1 MTVAVGNRVSAS
13 PGNKASI
20 HGVMASREDR
30 RGLQFIQNYKFA
42 TDLAGWSADP
52 AYVRKTEAG
61 FNGGDPFVEYNG
73 VSGNF
78 DNFTTSND
86 ADSGMLVEASTTYI
100 VSGTRT
106 ASFTGNYPQVQINT
120 GADDGAGHAFPGT
133 TLSSM
138 RFTAAT
144 AETRWSLQFTTG
156 TDTRRVWI
164 RFQGLGG
171 VGRLR
176 LMKLNLTKDAA
187 VQPYRDYFNP
197 AIDVGAMV
205 LVPD

>member
-1 MTVAVGNRVSAS
+1 MTVTAGNGVIAG

-20 HGVMASREDR
+20 QGVIASKEDR
-30 RGLQFIQNYKFA
+30 RGLQLIQNYKFA

-61 FNGGDPFVEYNG
+61 FAGGDPFVEYNG

-86 ADSGMLVEASTTYI
+86 SSSGMLVEPSTTYTI
-100 VSGTRT
+100 SGTRT

-133 TLSSM
+133 TLASM
-138 RFTAAT
+138 RFTAAA

-156 TDTRRVWI
+156 ADTKRVWI

-176 LMKLNLTKDAA
+176 LMKLNMTKDAA
-187 VQPYRDYFNP
+187 VQPYRDYFNS
-197 AIDVGAMV
+197 GK
-205 LVPD
+205 

>member
-1 MTVAVGNRVSAS
+1 MTITAGDGVATGVGI
-13 PGNKASI
+13 KASI
-20 HGVMASREDR
+20 QGVSAGSGDR
-30 RGLQFIQNYKFA
+30 LRLQLIPNYKFA
-42 TDLAGWSADP
+42 ANLAGWSADP
-52 AYVRKTEAG
+52 GYVRKTEVG
-61 FNGGDPFVEYNG
+61 FNSGNPFVEYTG

-86 ADSGMLVEASTTYI
+86 AASGLVVEPSTTYV

-133 TLSSM
+133 TLGSM
-138 RFTAAT
+138 RFTAAA

-156 TDTRRVWI
+156 ADTKKVWI

-171 VGRLR
+171 VGKLR
-176 LMKLNLTKDAA
+176 LMNLNLTKDAT
-187 VQPYRDYFNP
+187 VQAYRDYFNS
-197 AIDVGAMV
+197 GK
-205 LVPD
+205 

>member
-1 MTVAVGNRVSAS
+1 MTVTAGNGSSAGPGVTVS
-13 PGNKASI
+13 I
-20 HGVMASREDR
+20 
-30 RGLQFIQNYKFA
+30 RGLVASESGRPRLQLIQNYKFA
-42 TDLAGWSADP
+42 ADLAGWSADP

-61 FNGGDPFVEYNG
+61 FAGGDPFVEYNG

-86 ADSGMLVEASTTYI
+86 ASSGMLVEPSTTYTL
-100 VSGTRT
+100 SGTRT

-133 TLSSM
+133 TLASM
-138 RFTAAT
+138 RFTAAA
-144 AETRWSLQFTTG
+144 AEARWSLQFTTG
-156 TDTRRVWI
+156 ADTKRVWI

-176 LMKLNLTKDAA
+176 LMKLNLTKDSS
-187 VQPYRDYFNP
+187 VQPYRDYFNS
-197 AIDVGAMV
+197 GK
-205 LVPD
+205 

>member
-1 MTVAVGNRVSAS
+1 MTITAGNGNSAGTGIKTS
-13 PGNKASI
+13 IRGVIASE
-20 HGVMASREDR
+20 GGRP
-30 RGLQFIQNYKFA
+30 GLQLIPNYKFA

-52 AYVRKTEAG
+52 AYVRKTESG
-61 FNGGDPFVEYNG
+61 FAGGDPFIEYNG

-86 ADSGMLVEASTTYI
+86 AVSGLLVEPSTTYI
-100 VSGTRT
+100 ISGART

-133 TLSSM
+133 TLGSM
-138 RFTAAT
+138 RFTAAA
-144 AETRWSLQFTTG
+144 AEARWSLKFTTAA
-156 TDTRRVWI
+156 DTKRVWI

-176 LMKLNLTKDAA
+176 LMKLNLTKDAT
-187 VQPYRDYFNP
+187 VQPYRDYFNS
-197 AIDVGAMV
+197 GK
-205 LVPD
+205 

>member
-1 MTVAVGNRVSAS
+1 MTVTAGNGVIAGVGL
-13 PGNKASI
+13 KASI
-20 HGVMASREDR
+20 RGVNASSEER
-30 RGLQFIQNYKFA
+30 RGLQLIQNYKFA

-52 AYVRKTEAG
+52 GYVRKTEAG
-61 FNGGDPFVEYNG
+61 FNSGNPFIEYTG

-86 ADSGMLVEASTTYI
+86 AASGLAVEPSTTYV

-133 TLSSM
+133 TLGSM
-138 RFTAAT
+138 RFTAAA

-156 TDTRRVWI
+156 ADTKKVWI

-171 VGRLR
+171 VGKLR
-176 LMKLNLTKDAA
+176 LMNLNLTKDAT
-187 VQPYRDYFNP
+187 VQAYRDYFNS
-197 AIDVGAMV
+197 GK
-205 LVPD
+205 

>member
-1 MTVAVGNRVSAS
+1 MTVTAGNGVIAE

-20 HGVMASREDR
+20 QGVIASKEDR
-30 RGLQFIQNYKFA
+30 PGLQLIQNYKFA

-52 AYVRKTEAG
+52 GYARKTEAG

-86 ADSGMLVEASTTYI
+86 ADSGMLVEPSTTYI
-100 VSGTRT
+100 ISGTRT

-133 TLSSM
+133 TLASM
-138 RFTAAT
+138 RFTAAAT
-144 AETRWSLQFTTG
+144 ETRWFLQFTTG
-156 TDTRRVWI
+156 ADTKRVWI

-176 LMKLNLTKDAA
+176 LMKLNLTKDAS
-187 VQPYRDYFNP
+187 VQPYRDYFYIR
-197 AIDVGAMV
+197 A
-205 LVPD
+205 

>member
-1 MTVAVGNRVSAS
+1 MTVTAGNGVIAG

-20 HGVMASREDR
+20 QGVIASKEDR
-30 RGLQFIQNYKFA
+30 RGLQLIQSYKFA
-42 TDLAGWSADP
+42 ADLSGWSLDP

-61 FNGGDPFVEYNG
+61 FAGGDSFVEYDG

-86 ADSGMLVEASTTYI
+86 AVSGLLVEPSTTYTI
-100 VSGTRT
+100 SGTRT

-133 TLSSM
+133 TLGSM
-138 RFTAAT
+138 RFTAAA
-144 AETRWSLQFTTG
+144 AETRWSLHFTTAA
-156 TDTRRVWI
+156 DTKRVWI

-176 LMKLNLTKDAA
+176 LMKLNLTKDAN
-187 VQPYRDYFNP
+187 VQPYRGYFFN
-197 AIDVGAMV
+197 GK
-205 LVPD
+205 

>member
-1 MTVAVGNRVSAS
+1 MTVTAGNGSSAG
-13 PGNKASI
+13 PGVKASI
-20 HGVMASREDR
+20 
-30 RGLQFIQNYKFA
+30 RGLVASESGRPGLQIIQNYKFA
-42 TDLAGWSADP
+42 ADLAGWSADP

-61 FNGGDPFVEYNG
+61 FAGGDPFVEYNG

-86 ADSGMLVEASTTYI
+86 ASSGMLVETSTTYTL
-100 VSGTRT
+100 SGTRT

-133 TLSSM
+133 TLGSM
-138 RFTAAT
+138 RFTAAA
-144 AETRWSLQFTTG
+144 AETRWWLQFTTG
-156 TDTRRVWI
+156 AATKKVWI

-176 LMKLNLTKDAA
+176 LMKLNLTKDAT
-187 VQPYRDYFNP
+187 VQPYRDYFNS
-197 AIDVGAMV
+197 GE
-205 LVPD
+205 

>member
-1 MTVAVGNRVSAS
+1 MTVTAGNGIAAG
-13 PGNKASI
+13 PGVKASI
-20 HGVMASREDR
+20 QGVIAGGGDG
-30 RGLQFIQNYKFA
+30 RGLQLIPNYKFA
-42 TDLAGWSADP
+42 ADLAGWSAD
-52 AYVRKTEAG
+52 AGYARKTEAG

-86 ADSGMLVEASTTYI
+86 AASGLPVQPSTTYVI
-100 VSGTRT
+100 SGTRT

-120 GADDGAGHAFPGT
+120 GEDDGAGHAFPGT

-156 TDTRRVWI
+156 ADTKRVWI

-176 LMKLNLTKDAA
+176 LMKLNLTKDAV
-187 VQPYRDYFNP
+187 VQPYRDYFNS
-197 AIDVGAMV
+197 GK
-205 LVPD
+205 

>member
-1 MTVAVGNRVSAS
+1 MTVTAGNGIAAGVGIT
-13 PGNKASI
+13 ASI
-20 HGVMASREDR
+20 QGVIASSEDR
-30 RGLQFIQNYKFA
+30 RGLQLIQNYKFA

-52 AYVRKTEAG
+52 GYVRKTEAG
-61 FNGGDPFVEYNG
+61 FNGGNPFVEYTG

-86 ADSGMLVEASTTYI
+86 AASGLAVEPSTTYI

-120 GADDGAGHAFPGT
+120 GADDGAGYAFPGT
-133 TLSSM
+133 MLGSM
-138 RFTAAT
+138 RFTAAA
-144 AETRWSLQFTTG
+144 AETRWSLQFTT
-156 TDTRRVWI
+156 TADTKRVWI

-176 LMKLNLTKDAA
+176 LMNLNLTKDATA
-187 VQPYRDYFNP
+187 QPYRDYFNS
-197 AIDVGAMV
+197 GK
-205 LVPD
+205 

>member
-1 MTVAVGNRVSAS
+1 MTVTAGSGVVAGVNL
-13 PGNKASI
+13 KASI
-20 HGVMASREDR
+20 RGVIASSEER
-30 RGLQFIQNYKFA
+30 RGLQLIQNYRFA
-42 TDLAGWSADP
+42 VDLAGWSADP

-61 FNGGDPFVEYNG
+61 FAGGDAFVEYNG

-86 ADSGMLVEASTTYI
+86 ASSGMLVEPSTTYI
-100 VSGTRT
+100 VSGSRT

-138 RFTAAT
+138 RFTAAA

-156 TDTRRVWI
+156 ADTKRVWI

-176 LMKLNLTKDAA
+176 LMKLNLTKDTT
-187 VQPYRDYFNP
+187 VQPYRDYYNNRT
-197 AIDVGAMV
+197 
-205 LVPD
+205 

>member
-1 MTVAVGNRVSAS
+1 MTVTAGNGIAAGVGIT
-13 PGNKASI
+13 ASI
-20 HGVMASREDR
+20 QGVIASSEDR
-30 RGLQFIQNYKFA
+30 RGLQLIQNYKFA

-52 AYVRKTEAG
+52 AYARKTETG
-61 FNGGDPFVEYNG
+61 FNGGAPFVEYNG

-86 ADSGMLVEASTTYI
+86 ASSGMLVEPSTTYTI
-100 VSGTRT
+100 SGTRT
-106 ASFTGNYPQVQINT
+106 ANFTGNYPQVQINT

-133 TLSSM
+133 TLGSM
-138 RFTAAT
+138 RFTAAA

-156 TDTRRVWI
+156 ADTKRVWI

-176 LMKLNLTKDAA
+176 LMKLNLTKDAT
-187 VQPYRDYFNP
+187 VQPYRDYFQN
-197 AIDVGAMV
+197 GK
-205 LVPD
+205 

>member
-1 MTVAVGNRVSAS
+1 MTVTAGNGVIAGVGL
-13 PGNKASI
+13 KASI
-20 HGVMASREDR
+20 RGVIASSEEHR
-30 RGLQFIQNYKFA
+30 RLQLIQNYKFA
-42 TDLAGWSADP
+42 ADLAGWSADP
-52 AYVRKTEAG
+52 GYTRKTEAD
-61 FNGGDPFVEYNG
+61 FNGGNPFVEYSG

-86 ADSGMLVEASTTYI
+86 AASGLAVEPLTTYV

-133 TLSSM
+133 TLGSM
-138 RFTAAT
+138 RFTAAA

-156 TDTRRVWI
+156 ADTKKVWI

-171 VGRLR
+171 VGKLR
-176 LMKLNLTKDAA
+176 LMNLNLTKDAT
-187 VQPYRDYFNP
+187 VQAYRDYFNR
-197 AIDVGAMV
+197 GK
-205 LVPD
+205 

>member
-1 MTVAVGNRVSAS
+1 MIVTAGSGIAAGPGIKAAIQGVIAS
-13 PGNKASI
+13 SGP
-20 HGVMASREDR
+20 R
-30 RGLQFIQNYKFA
+30 RGLQLIPNYKFA

-52 AYVRKTEAG
+52 GYVRKTEAG
-61 FNGGDPFVEYNG
+61 FNGGNPFVEYTG

-86 ADSGMLVEASTTYI
+86 AASGLQVEPSTTYV

-120 GADDGAGHAFPGT
+120 GADDSAGHAFPGT
-133 TLSSM
+133 TLGSM
-138 RFTAAT
+138 RFTAAA

-156 TDTRRVWI
+156 ADTKKVWI

-171 VGRLR
+171 VGKLR
-176 LMKLNLTKDAA
+176 LMNLNLTKDAV
-187 VQPYRDYFNP
+187 VQPYRDYFYN
-197 AIDVGAMV
+197 GK
-205 LVPD
+205 